1 MTTLRAVFRL
11 LTPSERRRGVTLV
24 GLMLVGMVLE
34 TLGAGV
40 VIPAVALLTQNDLT
54 TRYPRLAP
62 VIQWLGNPSQAT
74 LVTEG
79 MVALVAVYLVKAV
92 FLAFLAWRQTQ
103 FGYSVQASLSQRLFE
118 IYLRQP
124 YVFHLERNSA
134 QLIRNAVTE
143 VAQFTFNV
151 FLPLLLLMT
160 ESFVLFGLAVLLIA
174 VEPVGTVIVGIVL
187 GLASWGFY
195 GSTRG
200 RMKRWGVDRQVH
212 EGLRL
217 QHLQQGLG
225 GAKEVKLL
233 GREDDFLTQ
242 YREHNERS
250 SAVTQYQVTLQL
262 FPRLWLEVLAVTAL
276 ALLVV
281 TMLGQGRRMDQ
292 IVPALGLFAAA
303 AFRMMP
309 SANRA
314 LNAIQG
320 LRYGLPVI
328 DVLRQELSLPTDVP
342 AAAVAGRDPLPLRE
356 TIELTNVS
364 FTYPTAATPSI
375 QKLSMLIRRGESVGV
390 TGSSGSGKTTLV
402 DLILGLLTPDGGTIT
417 VDGAD
422 IQRDMRRWQN
432 QIGYVPQQV
441 YLTDDTL
448 RRNVAFGVRESDID
462 NAAVQRALR
471 AAQLEA
477 FIESLPSGAETLVG
491 ERGVRLS
498 GGQRQRIGIARAL
511 YHDPNVLVLD
521 EATSALDH
529 VTEQGV
535 MDAVTALHGS
545 KTILIVAHR
554 LSTVT
559 RCDRLYRLESGRVV
573 AAGRPEE
580 LVGVAQMV

>member
-1 MTTLRAVFRL
+1 
-11 LTPSERRRGVTLV
+11 
-24 GLMLVGMVLE
+24 
-34 TLGAGV
+34 
-40 VIPAVALLTQNDLT
+40 
-54 TRYPRLAP
+54 
-62 VIQWLGNPSQAT
+62 
-74 LVTEG
+74 
-79 MVALVAVYLVKAV
+79 
-92 FLAFLAWRQTQ
+92 
-103 FGYSVQASLSQRLFE
+103 LFE
-118 IYLRQP
+118 NYLRQP

-143 VAQFTFNV
+143 VNQFTFNV

-160 ESFVLFGLAVLLIA
+160 ESFVLLGLSVLVIA
-174 VEPVGTVIVGIVL
+174 VEPVGTAIVGTVL

-195 GSTRG
+195 GSTRA
-200 RMKRWGVDRQVH
+200 RMKRRGVDRQIH

-225 GAKEVKLL
+225 GAKEVKLF
-233 GREDDFLTQ
+233 GREEDFLSQ

-250 SAVTQYQVTLQL
+250 SRVTQYQVTLQL
-262 FPRLWLEVLAVTAL
+262 LPRLWLEVLAVTAL

-281 TMLGQGRRMDQ
+281 TMLGQGRRMDE
-292 IVPALGLFAAA
+292 IVPALGLFAAV
-303 AFRMMP
+303 AFRVMP

-320 LRYGLPVI
+320 LRYGSPVI
-328 DVLRQELSLPTDVP
+328 EVLQQELALPTEAPPPPDSRRGSL
-342 AAAVAGRDPLPLRE
+342 ALRDA
-356 TIELTNVS
+356 IELDDVS
-364 FTYPTAATPSI
+364 FTYPTGATPSI
-375 QKLSMLIRRGESVGV
+375 QSLSMLVRRGETVGV
-390 TGSSGSGKTTLV
+390 TGPSGSGKSTLV
-402 DLILGLLTPDGGTIT
+402 DLVLGLLTPNNGTIA

-422 IQRDMRRWQN
+422 IQRDMRRWQD

-448 RRNVAFGVRESDID
+448 RRNVAFGVRERDID
-462 NAAVQRALR
+462 AAAVQRALG
-471 AAQLEA
+471 AAQLEE
-477 FIESLPSGAETLVG
+477 FVESLPAGVETLVG

-521 EATSALDH
+521 EATSALDQ

-535 MDAVTALHGS
+535 MNAVMALHGS

-559 RCDRLYRLESGRVV
+559 RCDRLYRLEGGRLAASGRPDELLDV
-573 AAGRPEE
+573 AH
-580 LVGVAQMV
+580 MV